1 MQVLKF
7 VLNILQAEGK
17 PLCSKSMTV
26 ASPEG
31 VFVSYMPF
39 TTCCSLSVAATAVDA
54 NADSV
59 LACRGI
65 ESVAGIRQ

>member
-1 MQVLKF
+1 MQVLKYM
-7 VLNILQAEGK
+7 LYLLHAEGK

-26 ASPEG
+26 ASPER

-54 NADSV
+54 NADTV

-65 ESVAGIRQ
+65 DSVAGIRQ